1 MRFDGKLKTWN
12 AQRGFGFIAAN
23 QGGQEMFV
31 HITAF
36 PRNGPEPVVG
46 EVLTFEVVPDQ
57 DGKKRAVRVQ
67 RQGLAPVGK
76 SWKLRAS
83 SPSRRKSSFGAAIV
97 SLGIVGALGWFAYGK
112 YLHHVSV
119 QPVINQGQPVINQGP
134 PVINQEQPALAMPEA
149 LPSGTFRCDGRTYCS
164 QMTSCTEAKFFLR
177 NCPGTQMDGN
187 HDGVPCEQQWCTS
200 PFAK

>member
-1 MRFDGKLKTWN
+1 MATQTGNMRFDGKLKTWN
-12 AQRGFGFIAAN
+12 AQRGFGFIATS

-67 RQGLAPVGK
+67 RPGLAPVVK
-76 SWKLRAS
+76 SRALRAS
-83 SPSRRKSSFGAAIV
+83 SPSRRKSGFGSAIV

-112 YLHHVSV
+112 YLHHASV
-119 QPVINQGQPVINQGP
+119 QPVINQGP
-134 PVINQEQPALAMPEA
+134 PVIKQEQPALATQDI

-164 QMTSCTEAKFFLR
+164 QMTSCMEAKFFLR

-187 HDGVPCEQQWCTS
+187 NDGVPCEQQWCTS